1 MHIGEMIRLGIL
13 NILILIRH
21 FDRCLMLCIRRC
33 MVIRVH
39 IWVIP
44 TKFIQ
49 ENFLN
54 ELQYGKLFQIK

>member
-1 MHIGEMIRLGIL
+1 MIRLGIL
-13 NILILIRH
+13 KILILIRH
-21 FDRCLMLCIRRC
+21 FDRCLMLCIRQL
-33 MVIRVH
+33 VV

-49 ENFLN
+49 ENLYYHSN